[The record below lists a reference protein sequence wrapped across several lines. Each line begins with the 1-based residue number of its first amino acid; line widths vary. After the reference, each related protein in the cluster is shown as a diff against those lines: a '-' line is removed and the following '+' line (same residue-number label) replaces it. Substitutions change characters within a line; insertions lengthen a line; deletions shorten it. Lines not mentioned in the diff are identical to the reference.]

1 MKIKYYSCGLVFMFY
16 TIAMGMADFKA
27 TYTTG
32 MAALN
37 RGDLSTSQKAVQDL
51 LVLRGGK
58 PNKEIDA
65 LIRSL
70 QGAIDKKIQ
79 EMPVGSWSLPT
90 LESQKVEESKN
101 VQDAVDQAVG
111 QVRAKFLDEINYLKA
126 ENDALRNELSNA
138 ENRVIETES
147 TANARITKIEQS
159 ITTREQGQTQT
170 IGRLNDTLDSLDRR
184 MNDLTIRLDALKK

>member
-1 MKIKYYSCGLVFMFY
+1 MKIKYYSCGLVLMLY
-16 TIAMGMADFKA
+16 TIAMGMTDFKT
-27 TYTTG
+27 TYTAG
-32 MAALN
+32 MTAIN
-37 RGDLSTSQKAVQDL
+37 KGDLSTSQKAVQDL

-79 EMPVGSWSLPT
+79 EMPVGSKPLPT
-90 LESQKVEESKN
+90 LESQKVEKSKN
-101 VQDAVDQAVG
+101 VQAAIDQAVE
-111 QVRAKFLDEINYLKA
+111 QARAKFLDEINYLKA

-138 ENRVIETES
+138 ENRVIEIES
-147 TANARITKIEQS
+147 TANTRIAKIEQN
-159 ITTREQGQTQT
+159 IATREQDQIQVIGQ
-170 IGRLNDTLDSLDRR
+170 LNDTLDSLDHR